1 MKGRI
6 KVAALLTSD
15 GVMIVDSRRNGLEI
29 TTFPNRKSATV
40 YLIHTLDAV
49 ALDRLKGEIESA
61 IMEIKT
67 GDRFASPD

>member
-15 GVMIVDSRRNGLEI
+15 GVMIVDSRRNGLNI
-29 TTFPNRKSATV
+29 VTFPNRKSATV
-40 YLIHTLDAV
+40 YLIHTLDIV

-61 IMEIKT
+61 IMELKT
-67 GDRFASPD
+67 KDRFASPD